1 MSIKFELDTEEES
14 LKFQKQ
20 FLEVFY
26 LNKKELKKNYKFKI
40 FNYPRGEKEIERKLF
55 SSLKF
60 KFSKIRTL
68 QNFVFLY

>member
-1 MSIKFELDTEEES
+1 MSIEFELDTEEES

-20 FLEVFY
+20 FLDVFY

-40 FNYPRGEKEIERKLF
+40 FNYPQVEKEIERKLF

-60 KFSKIRTL
+60 MFSKIRTL